1 MLHERPVID
10 RRVHQALDADP
21 PRIPVLLGGCGSGR
35 TSILSRVADR
45 LGAERSSYVDA
56 ERVASTPERLLA
68 SVVGDPMGAAGHR
81 AAADRH
87 ESPRAAFDA
96 LLAHV
101 EQPQHHN
108 QARPTLLFDE
118 FLELRMLASYPGL
131 RGVLSEFVGAMVCS
145 SNRFVLTSRYAARA
159 LRLLET
165 FPADRFD
172 VIHVPPLD
180 SDEVYAALRWHG
192 LIDDADDPAR
202 LAATVRA
209 LADGRPAWVQHLA
222 TALAAADAPV
232 VADPAT
238 ALTTQMAPG
247 APLAS
252 ACRFTYELRLH
263 RARGYGALK
272 GILTVLADEEP
283 LTLTGIARR
292 LGRTPGS
299 TRDYLAWLADVDLI
313 TAERKRYRY
322 TDPILRLWV
331 RLHCHAAPPDRFALA
346 REVQDYVNRRLPPV
360 TAAATD
366 ERDLDIALPIHPSA
380 EYDLMEID

>member
-1 MLHERPVID
+1 MLHERPAIN

-45 LGAERSSYVDA
+45 LGAERSRYVDA

-68 SVVGDPMGAAGHR
+68 SVVGDAMGAAGRR
-81 AAADRH
+81 AAAVRC

-101 EQPQHHN
+101 GQPQHRS
-108 QARPTLLFDE
+108 QGPPILLFDE

-131 RGVLSEFVGAMVCS
+131 RGVLSEFMGAAVCS
-145 SNRFVLTSRYAARA
+145 SNRFVLTSRYTARA
-159 LRLLET
+159 LRLLEI
-165 FPADRFD
+165 FPADRFE

-180 SDEVYAALRWHG
+180 TEEVHAALHWHG
-192 LIDDADDPAR
+192 LVDDGDDPTR
-202 LAATVRA
+202 LAATVQA
-209 LADGRPAWVQHLA
+209 LAAGRPAWVQHLA

-232 VADPAT
+232 VADPAS
-238 ALTTQMAPG
+238 ALTAQMAPG

-313 TAERKRYRY
+313 TAEGKRYRY
-322 TDPILRLWV
+322 IDPMLRLWV
-331 RLHCHAAPPDRFALA
+331 RLHCHAAPPDRIALA
-346 REVQDYVNRRLPPV
+346 REVQDYFIRQLPPA
-360 TAAATD
+360 TAAATG
-366 ERDLDIALPIHPSA
+366 EEDLDVTSPTHLPA

>member
-1 MLHERPVID
+1 MLHERPAID

-45 LGAERSSYVDA
+45 LGTERSRYVDA

-68 SVVGDPMGAAGHR
+68 SVVGDPRGAPAHR
-81 AAADRH
+81 TAAVRH

-101 EQPQHHN
+101 GQPRHHN
-108 QARPTLLFDE
+108 QAQATLLFDE

-131 RGVLSEFVGAMVCS
+131 RGVLSEFVGAMICS

-172 VIHVPPLD
+172 VIHMPPLD
-180 SDEVYAALRWHG
+180 SDEVHAALRWHG
-192 LIDDADDPAR
+192 LMDDADDPAR
-202 LAATVRA
+202 LAATVLA

-232 VADPAT
+232 AADPAS
-238 ALTTQMAPG
+238 ALTAQMAPG

-252 ACRFTYELRLH
+252 ACRFSYELRLH

-322 TDPILRLWV
+322 IDPMLRLWV
-331 RLHCHAAPPDRFALA
+331 RLHCHAAPPDRIALA
-346 REVQDYVNRRLPPV
+346 REVQDYVIRRLPPV
-360 TAAATD
+360 IPAAPGA
-366 ERDLDIALPIHPSA
+366 EDLDIVPPASPSA
-380 EYDLMEID
+380 EYDLIEID